1 MIMMIRRWGSDA
13 FMKYIQNRLKNLL
26 STWRQKMLMM
36 QHFCHTPSATNSPSK
51 KIEYGGLAGLMLE
64 NRCRWGRHHFG

>member
-1 MIMMIRRWGSDA
+1 MRERCIYEIHPKQIEEFTFNVAS
-13 FMKYIQNRLKNLL
+13 
-26 STWRQKMLMM
+26 KMLMM

-64 NRCRWGRHHFG
+64 NC